1 MDAKKFDAVARR
13 LVSGL
18 TRREALRGV
27 AAGAVAAVA
36 GGTALEAAVAGNR
49 ARCLRAGAQ
58 CNRSKECCPND
69 TGRICD
75 QPNPP
80 SGSEVCCSPKGEP
93 CGGEGPNGP
102 RKPQCCQRFKC
113 SSKRGGKCR

>member
-1 MDAKKFDAVARR
+1 MEATKFDAVARR
-13 LVSGL
+13 LASGL
-18 TRREALRGV
+18 SRREAVRGL

-36 GGTALEAAVAGNR
+36 GAIGLEEASAAKR
-49 ARCLRAGAQ
+49 RCLKAGQQ
-58 CNRSKECCPND
+58 CNSNRQCCPKK

-93 CGGEGPNGP
+93 CGGENANGP
-102 RKPQCCQRFKC
+102 VKPQCCQNFTC
-113 SSKRGGKCR
+113 SSKNGGKCR